1 MCSNCSDK
9 KSARIEDLTFGLK
22 KKKDINSKRNVRKT
36 TGGAGVEGGKKKK
49 KPNPTSQVMLHH
61 VSFNVTTIEMGVVTV
76 VRCLFLIEK
85 VWLEVAAGDTDLC
98 HSTN

>member
-36 TGGAGVEGGKKKK
+36 TGGVEGGKKK
-49 KPNPTSQVMLHH
+49 NQVMLHH

>member
-36 TGGAGVEGGKKKK
+36 TGGVEGGKKRKEK
-49 KPNPTSQVMLHH
+49 TSQVMLHH
-61 VSFNVTTIEMGVVTV
+61 VSFNVTPIEMGVVAV